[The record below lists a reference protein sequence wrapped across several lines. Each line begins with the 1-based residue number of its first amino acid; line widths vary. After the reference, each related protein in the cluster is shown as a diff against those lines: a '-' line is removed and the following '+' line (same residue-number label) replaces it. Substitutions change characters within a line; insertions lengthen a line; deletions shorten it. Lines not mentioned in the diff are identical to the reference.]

1 MIALFLSLALLG
13 NAASAGDSAG
23 KVFLTVDEA
32 LALAFPECHVERRTV
47 YISEQEQALARE
59 LARVDLDVRVVRPY
73 VATRDGK
80 LVGTAYFDNHRVRT
94 KNEVVMFVVGPD
106 DRLQRF
112 ELCSFAEP
120 VEYVPRAAYYAQF
133 QGKKLD
139 DELDLRRGIRSVAG
153 ATLTARA
160 GTDAARRT
168 LALHAV
174 IAEREHGRPAP
185 HPSAAR

>member
-1 MIALFLSLALLG
+1 MIALLLSLVLLG
-13 NAASAGDSAG
+13 SPPAAGDSGG

-32 LALAFPECHVERRTV
+32 LELAFPGCHVERRTV
-47 YISEQEQALARE
+47 YLSEEEEAHARE
-59 LARVDLDVRVVRPY
+59 LARLPMDARVVRPY
-73 VATRDGK
+73 VAMRDGK

-120 VEYVPRAAYYAQF
+120 VDYIPRTAYYAQF

-139 DELDLRRGIRSVAG
+139 EELDLRRGIRSVAG

-160 GTDAARRT
+160 GTEAARRT

-174 IAEREHGRPAP
+174 IAERERGKPAP

>member
-1 MIALFLSLALLG
+1 MIALCLSLVLLG
-13 NAASAGDSAG
+13 TAPSTGEAGG
-23 KVFLTVDEA
+23 KVLLTVEEA

-47 YISEQEQALARE
+47 YLTEEEQAHARE
-59 LARVDLDVRVVRPY
+59 LARIPLDVRVVRPY
-73 VATRDGK
+73 VATREGK

-120 VEYVPRAAYYAQF
+120 AEYIPRAAYYAQF

-160 GTDAARRT
+160 GAEAARRT
-168 LALHAV
+168 LALHGV
-174 IAEREHGRPAP
+174 IAERERGRPAP
-185 HPSAAR
+185 HPTVAR